1 MRAVRAEFM
10 PEVHGGVL
18 RRSRWQGSR
27 LWTVQAMKPPRSRIV
42 GKAAVLLKEAGIV
55 PGQVIAMGFALPGG
69 DGFQMLAKVVRYEQH
84 ETARGVSRAVVVE
97 EA

>member
-1 MRAVRAEFM
+1 
-10 PEVHGGVL
+10 
-18 RRSRWQGSR
+18 
-27 LWTVQAMKPPRSRIV
+27 MKPPRSRIV